1 MTPAGTLAER
11 PTVPLRPLSPAR
23 APQPGGWAGRVLV
36 GFLLA
41 AAGVVVTAGSWVLL
55 VADDRGRRLDHTLML
70 AVEDRFAAVQGQLLD
85 LLRLVDVASVGLVLL
100 VIAGIALLRRR
111 PGAAAA
117 GVVLVLAT
125 QALTQGL
132 KSALP
137 REGAAENSLPSGHVT
152 VITALVVAA
161 LLALP
166 PVLRWV
172 AGLVGAVLVAGA
184 SVSVMA
190 VGWHRPGDV
199 IAAFGV
205 VATVG
210 GALLLVDGVRRAVV
224 GSRPVVRG

>member
-137 REGAAENSLPSGHVT
+137 REGTAENSLPSGHVT

-224 GSRPVVRG
+224 GRRPVRG